1 MRSSPV
7 GIVAAMFLTGVAAT
21 FESAMLY
28 AALPTLIREFG
39 DPVTA
44 GWLVTMHMLVG
55 AATSIVIGRIG
66 DMRGRKGVILVL
78 IAVAAVGSVMSAL
91 TANYGVVLAGRA
103 LQGFSI
109 GVIPLSM
116 GVLRESLSPARVP
129 VAIGLMTTAQGS
141 GVAIGLVLG
150 GAIVDNFNWH
160 WLFAFSAFLLV
171 LAWLAVRFL
180 VPARPGVPPREPVD
194 WVEGL
199 LPAPGIASVLLG
211 ITLSKDLGWI
221 DPQVLGLLALGIAVL
236 AYWARRSLR
245 AREPFIDLRLL
256 GSRNIALVN
265 GISVLLSL
273 GTMQIVFLFSTYTQA
288 PTWTMAGLGLS
299 ATVAGLAKLPSNLL
313 SLFAGPLSGL
323 LTQKFGNRVPVV
335 LGALLAGV
343 GWMAALPL
351 PDTIVG
357 VIILLCVI
365 SFGTSGLNAAMP
377 NAIISA
383 VPNART
389 SEAIGMWSVIRLMSS
404 AIGAQLIAVSLAS
417 DMVLAPD
424 GGAYF
429 PSANGFRFTMAW
441 IGALTFVA
449 AIAGCFLATRRTAPQ
464 AAVASA

>member
-1 MRSSPV
+1 MRASPA
-7 GIVAAMFLTGVAAT
+7 GIIAAMFLSGVAAT

-28 AALPTLIREFG
+28 AALPTLIRDFG

-55 AATSIVIGRIG
+55 AATCIVVGRLG

-78 IAVAAVGSVMSAL
+78 IALAAVGSVMSAL
-91 TANYGVVLAGRA
+91 ATNYGVVLTGRA

-109 GVIPLSM
+109 GVLPLSM
-116 GVLRESLSPARVP
+116 GILRESLSPARLP

-141 GVAIGLVLG
+141 GVAIGLILG

-160 WLFAFSAFLLV
+160 WLFAFSAFLLI

-211 ITLSKDLGWI
+211 ITYSKDLGWL
-221 DPQVLGLLALGIAVL
+221 DPQVLGLLALGIAIL
-236 AYWARRSLR
+236 GYWARRSLH
-245 AREPFIDLRLL
+245 AREPFVDLRLL
-256 GSRNIALVN
+256 GTRNIALAN
-265 GISVLLSL
+265 GMSVLLAL
-273 GTMQIVFLFSTYTQA
+273 GTMQIVLLFSTYTQA

-299 ATVAGLAKLPSNLL
+299 ATVAGLAKLPSNVL
-313 SLFAGPLSGL
+313 SLFAGPLSGF

-335 LGALLAGV
+335 AGTLLAGI

-357 VIILLCVI
+357 VIVLLCVI

-377 NAIISA
+377 NVVISS
-383 VPNART
+383 VPEGRT
-389 SEAIGMWSVIRLMSS
+389 SEALGMMQVIRGMFA

-429 PSANGFRFTMAW
+429 PSAAGFRFTMAW
-441 IGALTFVA
+441 IGALTFIA
-449 AIAGCFLATRRTAPQ
+449 AIAGCFLTARRPAPQ
-464 AAVASA
+464 AAAASA